1 MKNNYYQE
9 HNERLQ
15 KTAHTKLQ
23 SLPEKEKNKRQKK
36 ALKRHQNFIEKEKE
50 KQR

>member
-15 KTAHTKLQ
+15 KTARTKLQ
-23 SLPEKEKNKRQKK
+23 SLPEKEKTKGKKRP
-36 ALKRHQNFIEKEKE
+36 
-50 KQR
+50 